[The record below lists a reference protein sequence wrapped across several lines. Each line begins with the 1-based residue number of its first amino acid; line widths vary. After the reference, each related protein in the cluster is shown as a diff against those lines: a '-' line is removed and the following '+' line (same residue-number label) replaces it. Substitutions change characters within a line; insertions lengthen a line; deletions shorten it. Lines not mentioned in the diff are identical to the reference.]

1 MPSPTHAEVIIVGGG
16 LSGLQS
22 AVTLHEAKIPF
33 LVLEARPR
41 IGGKTLSR
49 DFSNAIS
56 DMGAAWI
63 NSTNQSHMYALA
75 KRFNLE
81 TIEQNTNGDIV
92 MHDLDGSVHSF
103 PYGQIPGQEVEA
115 GGVENMVKIRD
126 LFETLCQKVD
136 VEDLLSSVKTLGID
150 YDKMSMADFVR
161 YHKGGETACCTV
173 SIWTRAMLGLEPEE
187 VSALFFLGYCK
198 AGGGI
203 MQMRSDRKDGGQFL
217 RIAKGWFDVLA
228 SLMVSKSEVNLTSVF
243 RDTIILPWPSISP
256 PSRVHMSELI
266 RVGNRHQGFPHYHND
281 NIWHEVHLQ

>member
-1 MPSPTHAEVIIVGGG
+1 MPPPSHVEVIIIGAG

-33 LVLEARPR
+33 LILEARPR

-49 DFSNAIS
+49 DFSNGIS

-81 TIEQNTNGDIV
+81 TIEQNTDGDIV

-103 PYGQIPGQEVEA
+103 PYGQVPGQEVEVD
-115 GGVENMVKIRD
+115 GVVDMVRIRD
-126 LFETLCQKVD
+126 LFEELCQSVD
-136 VEDLLSSVKTLGID
+136 VEDLLASVRKLGVD
-150 YDKMSMADFVR
+150 YDNMSMTDFVKF
-161 YHKGGETACCTV
+161 HKGGETALCTV

-217 RIAKGWFDVLA
+217 RIAKGWCEFL
-228 SLMVSKSEVNLTSVF
+228 LLFFSKQSSS
-243 RDTIILPWPSISP
+243 WWK
-256 PSRVHMSELI
+256 LI
-266 RVGNRHQGFPHYHND
+266 
-281 NIWHEVHLQ
+281 